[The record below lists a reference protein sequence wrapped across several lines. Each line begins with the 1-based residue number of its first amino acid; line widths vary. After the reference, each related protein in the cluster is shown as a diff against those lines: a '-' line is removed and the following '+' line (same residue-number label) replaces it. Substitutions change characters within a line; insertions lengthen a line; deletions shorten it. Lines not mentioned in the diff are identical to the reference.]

1 MEKDTKIIILT
12 TVYNCEQYIERCIR
26 TIQHQR
32 YRNFKCYLLNDM
44 STDASV
50 KVAKNTFGDD
60 DRFVVVNN
68 SKKKYQAGNYDFIL
82 RDTNLVSD
90 EDIVVEVDGDDWLP
104 DSNVLNRV
112 VDYYS
117 DGKTWITYGQFIY
130 TSGNPG
136 LSAPVDIANIRTAR
150 FTASH
155 LRTWK
160 VWLWNKI
167 KPADLLVDGQYAEC
181 SGDVYFMMPMLE
193 MAGEENSKFTGD
205 INYVYN
211 FENPIGDSKGE
222 RLSLTNKFAKLG
234 REKASYTKYEKD
246 YS

>member
-1 MEKDTKIIILT
+1 
-12 TVYNCEQYIERCIR
+12 
-26 TIQHQR
+26 
-32 YRNFKCYLLNDM
+32 M